1 MTSAN
6 PCRRSR
12 NATAAAITGL
22 MLLAGPAYGTVTTGE
37 AFVYDWTETS
47 GTNIGLTGTVDFTLG
62 PASTKSGFFDLA
74 SFTVTQNGGFC
85 GVCSPL
91 SETLSGALVDAST
104 LGVVGSITGTYSNS
118 KGKVHTYDL
127 TTTDLPAGTWT
138 FGDTGP
144 GGVTQTSKGTY
155 SVVGTTTGVDEP
167 GTLLLLIPAGVA
179 LLISLRR
186 RPGNWARRTG

>member
-1 MTSAN
+1 M
-6 PCRRSR
+6 
-12 NATAAAITGL
+12 
-22 MLLAGPAYGTVTTGE
+22 
-37 AFVYDWTETS
+37 
-47 GTNIGLTGTVDFTLG
+47 DFTLG
-62 PASTKSGFFDLA
+62 PASAKSGFFDLA

-138 FGDTGP
+138 FGDSGP

-155 SVVGTTTGVDEP
+155 SVVASTTGVDEP